1 MSLPSSGEIKAS
13 QMNTVAGRSA
23 TANAP
28 LSGSS
33 STPQTGSLV
42 KIYATASPPVNQSAP
57 HAFSEF
63 YGRSFAT
70 LTSFLVGAGIVE
82 GGNTACNTLG
92 SSFTYYHDGSGT
104 YPATG
109 DIVYTNS
116 GGTTPASGGTG
127 TNYAV
132 FAAGPPAPPV
142 RYFRITGSTGTV
154 QATSTCP

>member
-42 KIYATASPPVNQSAP
+42 KIYATATPAVNQSAP

-70 LTSFLVGAGIVE
+70 LTAFSVGNPSAFV
-82 GGNTACNTLG
+82 ADMCNQLG
-92 SSFTYYHDGSGT
+92 AVGVYYHNGSGT
-104 YPATG
+104 FPTTG
-109 DIVYTNS
+109 DIVYLSNS
-116 GGTTPASGGTG
+116 TSNPVNGGTG
-127 TNYAV
+127 IQWPY
-132 FAAGPPAPPV
+132 FPSGPNPPDGW
-142 RYFRITGSTGTV
+142 FRVTGSTGTV
-154 QATSTCP
+154 QSTGNCP

>member
-1 MSLPSSGEIKAS
+1 MPIAYPYRFSDWYGYDKDCAS
-13 QMNTVAGRSA
+13 V
-23 TANAP
+23 TA
-28 LSGSS
+28 
-33 STPQTGSLV
+33 
-42 KIYATASPPVNQSAP
+42 
-57 HAFSEF
+57 
-63 YGRSFAT
+63 
-70 LTSFLVGAGIVE
+70 FLVGAGIVE

-116 GGTTPASGGTG
+116 AGTTPASGGTG